1 MCIMEESSIVTI
13 TININSNP
21 AHHTPAHDIILII
34 TDITVSSIKI
44 KRSICCTFSSGFP
57 DFVK

>member
-34 TDITVSSIKI
+34 TDITVSSIKLNAVFAALFQVAFL
-44 KRSICCTFSSGFP
+44 TL
-57 DFVK
+57 